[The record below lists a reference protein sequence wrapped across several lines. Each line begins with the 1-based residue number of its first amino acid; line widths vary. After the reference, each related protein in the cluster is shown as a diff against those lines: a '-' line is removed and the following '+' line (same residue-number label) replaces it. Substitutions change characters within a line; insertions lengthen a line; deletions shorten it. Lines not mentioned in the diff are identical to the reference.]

1 MNKSLIASTSSS
13 ETSHT
18 LPPAL
23 PRSRVEQT
31 LKHPWVLFWLDEEGI
46 VKFVVTQ
53 MCKEPKADAESL
65 TFENKWKII

>member
-1 MNKSLIASTSSS
+1 MNKSLIAGTSSS

-23 PRSRVEQT
+23 PPAAGSKRHDSQQHSNIHEFS
-31 LKHPWVLFWLDEEGI
+31 FWLDEDKEGI

-53 MCKEPKADAESL
+53 LCKEPEEK
-65 TFENKWKII
+65 NM